1 VVYRATR
8 HSSLRGYD
16 EKPNKRT
23 EETQMSGSR
32 NTLRIVLLVAA
43 AVSLAAAASLLSE
56 KKKIVDVT
64 TQQIEDTIS
73 ALDPATR
80 AAVIAKLTTDAGG
93 RVKDRL
99 NR

>member
-1 VVYRATR
+1 M
-8 HSSLRGYD
+8 G
-16 EKPNKRT
+16 E
-23 EETQMSGSR
+23 SR
-32 NTLRIVLLVAA
+32 NILRIVLLVGA

-73 ALDPATR
+73 ALDPAAR
-80 AAVIAKLTTDAGG
+80 AAVIARLTTDARE

-99 NR
+99 NQ

>member
-1 VVYRATR
+1 M
-8 HSSLRGYD
+8 GD
-16 EKPNKRT
+16 
-23 EETQMSGSR
+23 SR
-32 NTLRIVLLVAA
+32 NILRIVLLVAA
-43 AVSLAAAASLLSE
+43 AVSLVAAAGLLRE

-80 AAVIAKLTTDAGG
+80 AAVIARLTTDAGE

>member
-1 VVYRATR
+1 M
-8 HSSLRGYD
+8 G
-16 EKPNKRT
+16 E
-23 EETQMSGSR
+23 SR
-32 NTLRIVLLVAA
+32 NILRIVLLVAA
-43 AVSLAAAASLLSE
+43 AVSLVAAAGLLRE
-56 KKKIVDVT
+56 KRKIVDVT

-80 AAVIAKLTTDAGG
+80 AAVIARLTTDAGE

>member
-1 VVYRATR
+1 M
-8 HSSLRGYD
+8 G
-16 EKPNKRT
+16 
-23 EETQMSGSR
+23 GSR

-43 AVSLAAAASLLSE
+43 AVSLAAAARLFGE

-64 TQQIEDTIS
+64 TQEIEDTIS

-80 AAVIAKLTTDAGG
+80 AAVIARLTTDAGE

>member
-1 VVYRATR
+1 M
-8 HSSLRGYD
+8 G
-16 EKPNKRT
+16 E
-23 EETQMSGSR
+23 SR
-32 NTLRIVLLVAA
+32 NILRIVLLVAA

-64 TQQIEDTIS
+64 AQQIEDTIS

-80 AAVIAKLTTDAGG
+80 AAVIARLTTDAGE